1 MKGRMKAIV
10 FEGTFPA
17 DFPVIIGHEF
27 AGTVEETGKGVKNL
41 IRSG

>member
-1 MKGRMKAIV
+1 MKAIV
-10 FEGTFPA
+10 FEGIFPA

-27 AGTVEETGKGVKNL
+27 AGIIEETGEEVKNL